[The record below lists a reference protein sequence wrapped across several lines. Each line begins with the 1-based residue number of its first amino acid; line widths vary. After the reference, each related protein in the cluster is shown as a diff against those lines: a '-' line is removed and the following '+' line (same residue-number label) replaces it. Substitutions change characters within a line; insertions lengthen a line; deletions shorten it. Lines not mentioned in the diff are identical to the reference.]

1 MRAIIAIAVL
11 VLAATGVAAS
21 ASTSASPGDRDVRLG
36 RLQAEHRALMNDLD
50 DLQARLI
57 VTGERVRFWEEMR
70 TRHESVSAIACTSQ
84 EAHAVAMAE
93 HLLQERRPAA
103 RVRARVAT
111 ARGPVTSITP
121 ARR

>member
-1 MRAIIAIAVL
+1 MRAIAFLAL
-11 VLAATGVAAS
+11 LLAASGLAACK
-21 ASTSASPGDRDVRLG
+21 STPAADRDVRLG
-36 RLQAEHRALMNDLD
+36 RLTAEHRALMNDLD

-93 HLLQERRPAA
+93 HLLLERRPAA